1 MTRRRRPETTMIAT
15 TADLRDA
22 TPVALPAV
30 DFMPAHPAVGGGS
43 GKVMRALRWLQG
55 AAAAILRGAMVL
67 IVAANVVGCASTAQ
81 VVHPAPRA
89 QAVAKCMA
97 AEDAGQPAPAC
108 EALASDVAALRV
120 LSAMAGR

>member
-1 MTRRRRPETTMIAT
+1 MTRRRHETTMIAT

-30 DFMPAHPAVGGGS
+30 DFMPAHPAVGGG
-43 GKVMRALRWLQG
+43 GKALRAFRWLLG
-55 AAAAILRGAMVL
+55 AAAAILRGTMVL
-67 IVAANVVGCASTAQ
+67 VVAANVVGCATTAPT

-89 QAVAKCMA
+89 QAVSKCMA
-97 AEDAGQPAPAC
+97 AEDAGRPAPAC
-108 EALASDVAALRV
+108 VALASDVAALRV

>member
-1 MTRRRRPETTMIAT
+1 MTRRRHETTMIAT

-30 DFMPAHPAVGGGS
+30 DFMPAHPAVGGS
-43 GKVMRALRWLQG
+43 KATRAFRWLVG

-67 IVAANVVGCASTAQ
+67 VVAANVVGCATTAPA

-89 QAVAKCMA
+89 QAVSKCMA
-97 AEDAGQPAPAC
+97 AEDAGRPAPAC
-108 EALASDVAALRV
+108 VALASDVAALRV